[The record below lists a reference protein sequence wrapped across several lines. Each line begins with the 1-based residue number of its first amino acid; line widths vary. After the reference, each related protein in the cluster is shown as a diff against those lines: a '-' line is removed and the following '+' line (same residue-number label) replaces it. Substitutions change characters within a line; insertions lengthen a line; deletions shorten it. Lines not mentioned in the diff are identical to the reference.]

1 MKRGALFL
9 AGVLTVSAI
18 LTACGGQES
27 GGSAGSKDSAAAEST
42 TEGKAK
48 DSGERLLSAYYPGI
62 RMRSWESLLQD
73 LNRRILI

>member
-27 GGSAGSKDSAAAEST
+27 GGSAGSKDSAVAEST
-42 TEGKAK
+42 TEARPKIPGK
-48 DSGERLLSAYYPGI
+48 RLLSA
-62 RMRSWESLLQD
+62 
-73 LNRRILI
+73 